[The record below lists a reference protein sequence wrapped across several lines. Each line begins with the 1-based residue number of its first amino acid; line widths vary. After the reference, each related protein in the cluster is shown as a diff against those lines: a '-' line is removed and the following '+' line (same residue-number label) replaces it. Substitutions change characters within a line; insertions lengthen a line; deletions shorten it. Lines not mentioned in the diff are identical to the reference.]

1 MTVVRSFLALPI
13 PEKLR
18 VLVEELIVQ
27 GRREFRS
34 PRWVRGEH
42 LHLTLRF
49 FGEIE
54 EKNYSRLA
62 ENLKTAF
69 ADVPSVEGISLGKV
83 GCFRRKGSISV
94 IWMAVEERGRQVTRL
109 AELAEKAAVEA
120 GLSSERRPF
129 RPHMTLAR
137 CNGRREDIVAY
148 DCIREIWSP
157 TPFLPVEK
165 ALLLRSELTPTGP
178 IYSIEGEYPL
188 TTRRGGR

>member
-1 MTVVRSFLALPI
+1 LTVVRSFLALPI

-18 VLVEELIVQ
+18 VLAEDLIVQ

-34 PRWVRGEH
+34 PRWVRGKH

-49 FGEIE
+49 FGEME
-54 EKNYSRLA
+54 EKAYLRLA
-62 ENLKTAF
+62 ENLKAAF
-69 ADVPSVEGISLGKV
+69 AGAPLVERIALGKV

-94 IWMAVEERGRQVTRL
+94 IWMAVEERDRQITRL
-109 AELAEKAAVEA
+109 AELAERTAVEA
-120 GLSSERRPF
+120 GLSPERRPF

-148 DCIREIWSP
+148 DCIRERWSP

-178 IYSIEGEYPL
+178 IYTLEGEYPL
-188 TTRRGGR
+188 TIR

>member
-1 MTVVRSFLALPI
+1 MTIVRSFLALPI

-18 VLVEELIVQ
+18 VLAEELIVQ

-49 FGEIE
+49 FGELE
-54 EKNYSRLA
+54 EKAYRRLA
-62 ENLKTAF
+62 KSLKTAF
-69 ADVPSVEGISLGKV
+69 SDAPSVEGMALGEV

-94 IWMAVEERGRQVTRL
+94 IWMAVEERDRQITRL
-109 AELAEKAAVEA
+109 AELAEKTAVET
-120 GLSSERRPF
+120 GLSPERRPF

-137 CNGRREDIVAY
+137 CHGRSEDIVAY
-148 DCIREIWSP
+148 DCVRERWSP
-157 TPFLPVEK
+157 TPFFPVEK

-178 IYSIEGEYPL
+178 IYSVEGEYPL